1 MTVLGRAGR
10 SALAPDLVRGIVAVG
25 AAITAVLACDRFA
38 GHLDVCHDGRT
49 RWGTMSPSVVTDEL
63 VLGLPRKR
71 VLGDGTWRGVL
82 YGDVAPYLDLI
93 ASHGEFRR
101 AERGRDDPSW
111 KQVIPYLVL
120 RDRGSLFLMRRTR
133 AGGDQRLHERYSI
146 GIGGHVNPEDGGVT
160 GGMAREWAEE
170 LEADWTPDFEL
181 VGLLN
186 DDTDPV
192 GAVHLGVVFRAE
204 ARGRRSRS
212 ARPRSSRAS
221 SWRPCR

>member
-1 MTVLGRAGR
+1 
-10 SALAPDLVRGIVAVG
+10 
-25 AAITAVLACDRFA
+25 
-38 GHLDVCHDGRT
+38 
-49 RWGTMSPSVVTDEL
+49 MSDEL

-71 VLGDGTWRGVL
+71 ILGDGTWRGVL
-82 YGDVAPYLDLI
+82 YGDVASYLDLI
-93 ASHGEFRR
+93 AAHGEFRP
-101 AERGRDDPSW
+101 RGEVETDPSW

-160 GGMAREWAEE
+160 GGMAREWTEE
-170 LEADWTPDFEL
+170 LNADWTPDFEL

-186 DDTDPV
+186 DDSDPV

-204 ARGRRSRS
+204 ARGRTVAVRETEKLEGEFVAPVQVMRVYD
-212 ARPRSSRAS
+212 RLETWSSLLYDYLTERAGGH
-221 SWRPCR
+221 RVEALRRR